1 MGIVRCGGIRSDFIA
16 NAVGNGLF
24 IQGMFLIP
32 LFSVDRTDIGYGG
45 TVKAGGRGHGEVDV
59 KQTATDCEVRRE
71 EVGKKV
77 VEERKIGEVVGL
89 GG

>member
-1 MGIVRCGGIRSDFIA
+1 MGIIRCGGIGSDFIA

-24 IQGMFLIP
+24 TQGMFLIP

-45 TVKAGGRGHGEVDV
+45 TVKAGGRGHGEIV
-59 KQTATDCEVRRE
+59 KQTATDCQVRE
-71 EVGKKV
+71 EVGDRV
-77 VEERKIGEVVGL
+77 VEEKNIGEVVES